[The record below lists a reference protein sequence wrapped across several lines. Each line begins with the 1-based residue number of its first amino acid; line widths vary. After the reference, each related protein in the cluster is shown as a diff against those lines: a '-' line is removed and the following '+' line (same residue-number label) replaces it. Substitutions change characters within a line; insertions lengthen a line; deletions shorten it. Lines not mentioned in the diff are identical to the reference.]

1 MKKSGFTLMEL
12 VVYMAMIG
20 IVVLVAGQAF
30 SDSTKFRVRTQNM
43 LRASEEAENVATLF
57 KDDVAQMGAKTSQE
71 YKASSA
77 TDSFYVADLSLL
89 YMDPAASVPDS
100 SSYRIGSGSNNLNTD
115 TLTLRR
121 MRFDGNGHYVSIEE
135 IAWYLDVDDS
145 ILYRTCKVLDK
156 RIGVSFSDDDPCAST
171 GTTVPVQMAA
181 HVARFYVEP
190 AKPGVTG
197 AATTRLLPSSDESV
211 ESFRLISHEIS
222 DNWKAVTV
230 SEPSETVSISG
241 FTANY
246 DFEEKQVNEEGKRA
260 SQVFVAQPNV
270 TDGDWKTLCQKVTL
284 EPNVDYRISFEM
296 PFSEDASRMF
306 VPGRDHMS
314 VGFRYAATGDR
325 PSELKDFLFYP
336 PVSVAS
342 SGTREMHF
350 TVPTTIENV
359 CMAFTFASYSPV
371 AASGYVYLG
380 NVKLEKEAFSNYEF
394 NDYFTSS
401 DKDKQNVKAF
411 RLHLTINRRGE
422 TGHTMLV
429 IPTPSNGPRS

>member
-43 LRASEEAENVATLF
+43 LRASEEAENIATLF

-77 TDSFYVADLSLL
+77 TDSFYVAESSLL
-89 YMDPAASVPDS
+89 YMDPTSSIPDS
-100 SSYRIGSGSNNLNTD
+100 SSYRIGANSDMVNTD

-121 MRFDGNGHYVSIEE
+121 MRFDGNGYYVSIEE
-135 IAWYLDVDDS
+135 IQWYLNAEDS
-145 ILYRTCKVLDK
+145 VLYRTCRILDK
-156 RIGVSFSDDDPCAST
+156 RTGFTFSEDDPCALT
-171 GTTVPVQMAA
+171 ENPAPVQMAA

-197 AATTRLLPSSDESV
+197 ASTTQLLPSSDESV
-211 ESFRLISHEIS
+211 QSFRLISREIS
-222 DNWKAVTV
+222 GDWKVVTV

-241 FTANY
+241 FTTNY
-246 DFEEKQVNEEGKRA
+246 DLEEKQVNEEGKMA

-270 TDGDWKTLCQKVTL
+270 TDGNWKTLCQKVTL
-284 EPNVDYRISFEM
+284 EPNVDYKISFDM

-306 VPGRDHMS
+306 VPGRDHMA
-314 VGFRYAATGDR
+314 VGFRYVATGER

-336 PVSVAS
+336 PVSETS

-350 TVPTTIENV
+350 TVPTTMENV

-380 NVKLEKEAFSNYEF
+380 NVRLEKEAFSNYEF
-394 NDYFTSS
+394 SDYFTSS

-411 RLHLTINRRGE
+411 RLHLSINRRGE
-422 TGHTMLV
+422 TGRAMLV